1 MEQEKIQAA
10 IQVYIEKYKE
20 LETAKTDLLTQ
31 RDQIAKQLTN
41 VEQNMIFLQGSV
53 RALQELLD
61 QAQQPESATQESK
74 EIKEKK

>member
-10 IQVYIEKYKE
+10 IQVYIDKYKE

-61 QAQQPESATQESK
+61 QPQSVATNE
-74 EIKEKK
+74 ELKEKK